1 MKKSVKKAI
10 IPAAGLGTRFLPATK
25 SQPKEMLPI
34 VDKPTLQYIIEE
46 AVNSGIEEILIVTG
60 RNKKS
65 IEDHFDRSIE
75 LELELEQK
83 GKVEMLEMVKEISN
97 MVDIHFIRQ
106 KEPKGLGHAI
116 NCAKSFVGNEPFAV
130 LLGDDIVD
138 NETPCL
144 AQLINTY
151 NEYKTSIIGVQEVQK
166 ENTDKYGILDVKCIE
181 DRVYKV
187 KDMVEKPKVED
198 APSNIAILGRYIITP
213 TIFEI
218 LENQKPGKGG
228 EIQLTDALKTLSEQ
242 EAIYAY
248 NFEGKRYDVGDKLG
262 FLQATVDFALKKEC
276 LGKEF
281 MDFLKMTVDQNEE
294 DNREIFDEFEI
305 VNKVAATID

>member
-1 MKKSVKKAI
+1 MNKNIKKAI

-25 SQPKEMLPI
+25 AQAKEMLPI

-46 AVNSGIEEILIVTG
+46 AIESGIEEILIVTG

-65 IEDHFDRSIE
+65 IEDHFDRSVE

-83 GKVEMLEMVKEISN
+83 GKTAMLEMVQDISN
-97 MVDIHFIRQ
+97 MVNIHYIRQ

-116 NCAKSFVGNEPFAV
+116 HCAKSFIGDEPFAV

-138 NETPCL
+138 AETPCL
-144 AQLINTY
+144 KQMIDAY
-151 NEYKTSIIGVQEVQK
+151 DEYKTTVLGVQEVAR
-166 ENTDKYGILDVKCIE
+166 ENVDKYGILDVKHIE

-187 KDMVEKPKVED
+187 KDMVEKPSIEE

-213 TIFEI
+213 EIFNI
-218 LENQKPGKGG
+218 LENQAPGKGG
-228 EIQLTDALKTLSEQ
+228 EIQLTDALQTLATK

-248 NFEGKRYDVGDKLG
+248 NFEGRRYDVGDKLG
-262 FLQATVDFALKKEC
+262 FLEATVDFALKRPE
-276 LGKEF
+276 LRDDFIE
-281 MDFLKMTVDQNEE
+281 FLKTKSDKIE
-294 DNREIFDEFEI
+294 R
-305 VNKVAATID
+305 

>member
-1 MKKSVKKAI
+1 MKKTVRKAI

-46 AVNSGIEEILIVTG
+46 AVASGIEEILIITG

-65 IEDHFDRSIE
+65 IEDHFDKSVE

-83 GKVEMLEMVKEISN
+83 GKNEMLEMVRNISN
-97 MVDIHFIRQ
+97 MVNIHYIRQ

-116 NCAKSFVGNEPFAV
+116 HCAKSFIGNEPFAV

-138 NETPCL
+138 CETPCL
-144 AQLINTY
+144 KQLINAY
-151 NEYKTSIIGVQEVQK
+151 DEYKTSILGVQEVAK
-166 ENTDKYGILDVKCIE
+166 EDTCKYGILDVKHIE

-187 KDMVEKPKVED
+187 KDMIEKPNVED

-213 TIFEI
+213 AIFDI
-218 LENQKPGKGG
+218 LENQEPGKGG
-228 EIQLTDALKTLSEQ
+228 EIQLTDALKTLSKK
-242 EAIYAY
+242 EAMYAY
-248 NFEGKRYDVGDKLG
+248 EFEGRRYDEGDKLG
-262 FLQATVDFALKKEC
+262 FLEATVDFALKRPE
-276 LGKEF
+276 LRDDFIE
-281 MDFLKMTVDQNEE
+281 FLKTKSDKIE
-294 DNREIFDEFEI
+294 R
-305 VNKVAATID
+305 

>member
-1 MKKSVKKAI
+1 MTVKKAI

-46 AVNSGIEEILIVTG
+46 AIESGIEEILIITG

-65 IEDHFDRSIE
+65 IEDHFDKSVE

-83 GKVEMLEMVKEISN
+83 GKKEMLEMVRDISN
-97 MVDIHFIRQ
+97 MVNIHYIRQ

-116 NCAKSFVGNEPFAV
+116 HCAKSFIGDEPFAV

-138 NETPCL
+138 ADTPCL
-144 AQLINTY
+144 KQLINTY
-151 NEYKTSIIGVQEVQK
+151 DEYKTTILGVQEVAK
-166 ENTDKYGILDVKCIE
+166 EDTDKYGILDVKHIE

-187 KDMVEKPKVED
+187 KDMVEKPSVES
-198 APSNIAILGRYIITP
+198 APSHIALLGRYIINP
-213 TIFEI
+213 SIFEI
-218 LENQKPGKGG
+218 LENQEPGKGG
-228 EIQLTDALKTLSEQ
+228 EIQLTDALKTLSTQ

-248 NFEGKRYDVGDKLG
+248 NFEGRRYDVGDKFG
-262 FLQATVDFALKKEC
+262 FLEATIDFALKRDGLREDLLNYMKDIVEKE
-276 LGKEF
+276 GK
-281 MDFLKMTVDQNEE
+281 
-294 DNREIFDEFEI
+294 
-305 VNKVAATID
+305 